1 LSDLIERETIIYFGP
16 EPWAGLWRN
25 RHQLMSRL
33 ATHNDVWYVEPPT
46 LLRDLL
52 GLSRRRGG
60 NTPRPRT
67 RLFSQDDSGV
77 RVFHS
82 PWWLPYIGRDP
93 FRNISLWFFLK
104 ALSIATGSGKSRRPV
119 VWYSR
124 PSMIEYVDKMPAKVT
139 IYHVVD
145 EYSGYGHP
153 SKSSSEAPGRQE
165 SQMLQSVDHVIVVTP
180 SLYERK
186 SPYNPSTHVVS
197 NAVDYEAYAD
207 DSMACPDDMSEIRH
221 PIIGYS
227 GLVAARLD
235 LDLLINVAS
244 ARPAWSFVFVGS
256 VKDDYCGESIRKLRK
271 LPNVHLLGF
280 KPVQEV
286 PNYVQQ
292 FDVCI
297 IPYVVNLRAEHASPL
312 KLYEYAAASKPIVT
326 TNFEAARAFEGQIE
340 IADNP
345 DEFIRA
351 CGSILNAERPAVAI
365 AGNRLIAAE
374 NTWDHRIRQISAI
387 LADSI
392 TDQ

>member
-1 LSDLIERETIIYFGP
+1 
-16 EPWAGLWRN
+16 
-25 RHQLMSRL
+25 
-33 ATHNDVWYVEPPT
+33 
-46 LLRDLL
+46 
-52 GLSRRRGG
+52 
-60 NTPRPRT
+60 
-67 RLFSQDDSGV
+67 
-77 RVFHS
+77 
-82 PWWLPYIGRDP
+82 
-93 FRNISLWFFLK
+93 
-104 ALSIATGSGKSRRPV
+104 
-119 VWYSR
+119 
-124 PSMIEYVDKMPAKVT
+124 MIEYVDKFPAKVT

-153 SKSSSEAPGRQE
+153 SKSSNEAPGRLE
-165 SQMLQSVDHVIVVTP
+165 SQMLQSVDHVIVVTQ

-207 DSMACPDDMSEIRH
+207 DSIACPDDMSEIRH

-244 ARPAWSFVFVGS
+244 TRPAWNFVFVGS
-256 VKDDYCGESIRKLRK
+256 VNDDYCGESLSKLAE

-280 KPVQEV
+280 KPVHEV
-286 PNYVQQ
+286 PGYVRQ

-326 TNFEAARAFEGQIE
+326 TNFEAARAFEGTIE
-340 IADNP
+340 IAENP

-351 CGSILNAERPAVAI
+351 CESLLNGDSPAPGIAE
-365 AGNRLIAAE
+365 NRRIAAE
-374 NTWDHRIRQISAI
+374 NTWDHRIRQISTI
-387 LADSI
+387 LVDSPAD
-392 TDQ
+392 